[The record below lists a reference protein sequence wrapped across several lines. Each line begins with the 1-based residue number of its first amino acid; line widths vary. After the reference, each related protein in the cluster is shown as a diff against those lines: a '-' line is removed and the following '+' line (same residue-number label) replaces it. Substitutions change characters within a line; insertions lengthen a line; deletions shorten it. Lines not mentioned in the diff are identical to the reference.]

1 MSLSRR
7 AGLARWLLVSVSLFG
22 FTACGGGGSGG
33 SDGDATN
40 SFTIGGSLSGL
51 AAGASVTLQNNAAD
65 DLTLSANGSFTFA
78 TALTDASNY
87 SVSVFTQP
95 TQATLQCSLSNEFG
109 FLSGADVSDVLAR
122 CINPLAAGVFI
133 DPLTAEN
140 NTQSVALA
148 DIDGDGDLDLV
159 AGNLTEANR
168 VYTND
173 GSGNFTD
180 SGQAL
185 GSNSTTSVALADID
199 GDGDLDLVAGNRGAQ
214 PDRVYVN
221 QTNP

>member
-22 FTACGGGGSGG
+22 FTACGGGGSGSGG
-33 SDGDATN
+33 SGGDATN

-78 TALTDASNY
+78 TALADASNY

-159 AGNLTEANR
+159 AGNDAGEPNR

-180 SGQAL
+180 SGQML
-185 GSNSTTSVALADID
+185 GSNNTVSVALADID
-199 GDGDLDLVAGNRGAQ
+199 GDGDLDLVAGNFNWGCSRLA
-214 PDRVYVN
+214 
-221 QTNP
+221 